1 MPENSHKPAVFH
13 DIIVSKNDILNCS
26 YESWYS
32 LFGAH
37 AYSRAVVLPL
47 PQEFIEYLESDD
59 FTIPGEKSNPNPHK
73 DSDWD
78 YTPPNRPD
86 PASRFSDLHQKIQ
99 ETFKSFKYVAPKL
112 NWSAPQDSVWIL
124 PERTMKCSSPSDIYL
139 LLKSSDYI
147 NHDLSHAFD
156 EADSVPDKLQ
166 YHLILREWKD
176 INPSLEF
183 RCFVRDRQL
192 LAISQRDLNYYPFL
206 EDLHDT
212 LIERIATFF
221 DDVLLPK
228 FGSNSFVFDV
238 YLPRPFTKVY
248 LVDINPFARKTDS
261 LLFTWNELATM
272 SPRDDDVVVRLVT
285 KHNSGRFATK
295 AHSQNHVPRDVLDA
309 SMDSSKMVE
318 MLQNWSAMLSKEI
331 DETEESGE

>member
-1 MPENSHKPAVFH
+1 MPENSNKPAVFH
-13 DIIVSKNDILNCS
+13 EIAVTKDDILNCS
-26 YESWYS
+26 YENWYS

-37 AYSRAVVLPL
+37 AYSRAIMLPV
-47 PQEFIEYLESDD
+47 PDEFIDYLESDD
-59 FTIPGEKSNPNPHK
+59 FTIPGEKSKPNAQN

-78 YTPPNRPD
+78 YTPPSRPD
-86 PASRFSDLHQKIQ
+86 PACRFLEFHRRIQ
-99 ETFKSFKYVAPKL
+99 ETFKSFKHIAPKL
-112 NWSAPQDSVWIL
+112 NWSAPQDSVWML
-124 PERTMKCSSPSDIYL
+124 PGRTMKCSSSSDIYL

-156 EADSVPDKLQ
+156 EADSVPDKIQ
-166 YHLILREWKD
+166 YYLILREWKE

-192 LAISQRDLNYYPFL
+192 LGISQRDLNYYPFL
-206 EDLHDT
+206 DDLHDT
-212 LIERIATFF
+212 IIERISAFF

-228 FGSNSFVFDV
+228 FGSNSFAFDV
-238 YLPRPFTKVY
+238 YLPKPFTKVY

-272 SPRDDDVVVRLVT
+272 APHDDEVAVRLVT
-285 KHNSGRFATK
+285 QHNSGRFATK
-295 AHSQNHVPRDVLDA
+295 AHSHNHVPRDVLDA

-318 MLQNWSAMLSKEI
+318 MLQNWSAMLSKENE
-331 DETEESGE
+331 DTEESE